1 MALIDKLTAIAD
13 GFRASR
19 GTTQAYT
26 LDEMAELAAVPLGS
40 GTAPEDLTAEL
51 TEQEELIEELMLT
64 LAIKA
69 AGGGDEVTQSI
80 VNRTITTY
88 ADGDVTSIGSYA
100 FCGCTKLTQATIP
113 AVKSTATYAFS
124 GCTSLTKVVGAIETL
139 GSYIYNGCTK
149 LVDIDTSKL
158 TSIGTYAFQNCSALG
173 NLDLPL
179 VTAVGAYAFKGATKI
194 THMALPSLKSMVN
207 NAFRNASFATVDMPV
222 LTSLAS
228 YGFRDC
234 TKLTEAK
241 FPAVTASSTEA
252 MRGCT
257 ALTKV
262 DLPVITSVGAS
273 TFYGCSKLQ
282 AVILRNTAKVA
293 TLSNVNAF
301 TNSSVKSGG
310 TGYIYVPRTMDDGSD
325 GVAAYQAATNWSSFA
340 SQFRAIEDYPE
351 ICG

>member
-1 MALIDKLTAIAD
+1 MSHKI
-13 GFRASR
+13 SVES
-19 GTTQAYT
+19 GTTAVLKTAGKYCDRDIEVT
-26 LDEMAELAAVPLGS
+26 ATGGGGGVAENLD
-40 GTAPEDLTAEL
+40 TEL
-51 TEQEELIEELMLT
+51 TEQEALLEELTLT

-69 AGGGDEVTQSI
+69 AGGGDEVTQSV
-80 VNRTITTY
+80 VNRTITNY
-88 ADGDVTSIGSYA
+88 ADGDVTSIGQYA
-100 FCGCTKLTQATIP
+100 FCGCTALKEAIIP
-113 AVKSTATYAFS
+113 AVKSTASYAFS
-124 GCTSLTKVVGAIETL
+124 SCVSLTKVVGAIETL
-139 GSYIYNGCTK
+139 GGYTYNGCTK

-194 THMALPSLKSMVN
+194 THMALPSLKSVAS

-222 LTSLAS
+222 LTSLTS
-228 YGFRDC
+228 YVFRDC
-234 TKLTEAK
+234 TKLTGAK

-262 DLPVITSVGAS
+262 DLPVITSIGAS

-282 AVILRNTAKVA
+282 AVILRNTAKVV

-301 TNSSVKSGG
+301 TSSSVKSGG

-325 GVAAYQAATNWSSFA
+325 GVAAYSAASNWANFSS
-340 SQFRAIEDYPE
+340 QIRAIEDHPE